1 MVAFPLFSRVR
12 DDEQRLHGGYLFG
25 LRVQAIYGVAAGV
38 GLAMAAP
45 MIVHVVFGNPWE
57 PAIVPLEALALYAA
71 FRSLGL
77 GPHEAFRGIGR
88 PDLLVKLSLLR
99 FAVVVPALLLGVKFG
114 IAGVSWAQA
123 ATALPLALIMQAVA
137 SRVLGIPLIQIGR
150 SLRPAVAVSLG
161 VALAMAPVRF
171 LMVGPEPIRLALAIL
186 AGVAGAA
193 LAIAI
198 ADRRFTAEITTL
210 VFPRSDVRLAVS
222 AE

>member
-1 MVAFPLFSRVR
+1 
-12 DDEQRLHGGYLFG
+12 
-25 LRVQAIYGVAAGV
+25 
-38 GLAMAAP
+38 
-45 MIVHVVFGNPWE
+45 
-57 PAIVPLEALALYAA
+57 
-71 FRSLGL
+71 
-77 GPHEAFRGIGR
+77 
-88 PDLLVKLSLLR
+88 
-99 FAVVVPALLLGVKFG
+99 AVVVPALLLGVKFG

-186 AGVAGAA
+186 AGIAGAT

-198 ADRRFTAEITTL
+198 ADRRFTAEITRL
-210 VFPRSDVRLAVS
+210 VFPRSEGRLAVS
-222 AE
+222 ADSRSKDKTRRGSTLARP